1 MINSFFLPIPNN
13 KEFIRAK
20 VTNFKRGYTF
30 ELMIGD
36 KYHPTFN
43 TPSFSEDRKIIIYV
57 GLDCEEF
64 LREYFEDFIKVELEE
79 NRDLEATIRA
89 LHVKFP
95 NAGLY
100 VACSKHDSRR
110 LRKKFP
116 FVVFLPEH
124 YCFSR

>member
-1 MINSFFLPIPNN
+1 MVNSYFLPVPNN
-13 KEFIRAK
+13 KGLIQAK
-20 VTNFKRGYTF
+20 VFDYKHGYIF

-36 KYHPTFN
+36 AFHPTFDVY
-43 TPSFSEDRKIIIYV
+43 SLSEKRKIIIYV
-57 GLDCEEF
+57 GSDCIDY
-64 LREYFEDFIKVELEE
+64 LSDYFEDFIKVELEE